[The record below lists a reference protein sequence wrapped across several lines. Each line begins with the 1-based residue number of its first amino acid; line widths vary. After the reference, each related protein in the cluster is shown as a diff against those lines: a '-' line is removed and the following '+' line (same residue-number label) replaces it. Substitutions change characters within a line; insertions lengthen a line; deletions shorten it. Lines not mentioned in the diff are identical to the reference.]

1 MPATEAQGTSAVWP
15 SLSALTKRAMAVGLY
30 LLLPNRFYF
39 LHFYRQQHTAFM
51 TDTFKADAGP
61 GKWKI
66 GSP

>member
-1 MPATEAQGTSAVWP
+1 
-15 SLSALTKRAMAVGLY
+15 MAVGLY

-39 LHFYRQQHTAFM
+39 LHFYCQQHTAFL